1 VGYPPRLPF
10 RNRLLPGFP
19 GGNVIQFCSDEV
31 LQSERGKRL
40 EGGGRRLRA
49 KCQMPKFKVRNP
61 CKGGKTS
68 SERESKIF
76 SPSLGNE
83 GAPQAIFVGSG
94 RWNGR
99 KKIFEQRR
107 ASFFEISRER
117 VEAEDEMPK
126 FKIQMTNDGVRATST
141 DTIL

>member
-1 VGYPPRLPF
+1 MS
-10 RNRLLPGFP
+10 N
-19 GGNVIQFCSDEV
+19 S
-31 LQSERGKRL
+31 
-40 EGGGRRLRA
+40 
-49 KCQMPKFKVRNP
+49 KVRNP

-83 GAPQAIFVGSG
+83 GAPEAIFVGSG

-107 ASFFEISRER
+107 ASFFETSRER

-126 FKIQMTNDGVRATST
+126 FKIQMKNDVVRNTSPSTKYT
-141 DTIL
+141 DTDTYHEHGHEHVSRARTRSSNAVCRSPSFLSYPRSSVRGLRS